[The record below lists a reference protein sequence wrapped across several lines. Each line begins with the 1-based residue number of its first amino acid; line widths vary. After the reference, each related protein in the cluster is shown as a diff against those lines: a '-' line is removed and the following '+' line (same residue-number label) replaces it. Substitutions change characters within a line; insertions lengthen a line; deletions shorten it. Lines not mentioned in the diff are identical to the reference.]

1 MNNPTLVDVA
11 RRTVDAA
18 KKAGAATAVVH
29 VGHSQ
34 EFELE
39 CRNGELEN
47 LSEAEGFSLSLT
59 VSKEGRRAGVH
70 SCDFSHEAIADLVE
84 KAMILCRHT
93 DPDPFYDLPDP
104 AWLAVETRDLDL
116 MDEHLARLSVAKKC
130 EMARQVERLALAL
143 DSRLQSDGSSVSS
156 LISHVVLAN
165 SLGFCQQERGS
176 LVSCDISLFAEDEVQ
191 DADLNTGRKQ
201 GGGWSI
207 SARHMED
214 LKPPEEVAR
223 RAAQDV
229 LERLGARKPKT
240 GMTSAYFEPDAARSL
255 WGHLLAAIRGGAVYR
270 KESFLADSLGTAIF
284 PEFIELCEDPF
295 LIRGL
300 ASKSFDG
307 EGVACTPGFLIQ
319 GGVLKSFLLNC
330 YSARKLAMA
339 SNGHAGGPHNL
350 RVTPGTLSQDQL
362 LARMG
367 QGVWVRDLAG
377 QGVNLATGDYSRGA
391 EGFWVENGQRSF
403 PIAECTLS
411 GNLREMFAHIV
422 AVGSEIES
430 GYCLETPG
438 LLIEGLT
445 LSGN

>member
-1 MNNPTLVDVA
+1 MSNPTLADVA

-34 EFELE
+34 EFDLE

-59 VSKEGRRAGVH
+59 VSREGRRASVH
-70 SCDFSHEAIADLVE
+70 SCDFSEQALTDLVE
-84 KAMILCRHT
+84 KALVLCRHT

-104 AWLAVETRDLDL
+104 AWLAVEVRDLDL
-116 MDEHLARLSVAKKC
+116 MDEHLTRLSVAKKS
-130 EMARQVERLALAL
+130 EMAREVERLALAL
-143 DSRLQSDGSSVSS
+143 DSRLQSDGSSVSCH
-156 LISHVVLAN
+156 ISHVVLAN
-165 SLGFCQQERGS
+165 SLGFCQQERS
-176 LVSCDISLFAEDEVQ
+176 SMVSCGLSLFAEDEVH
-191 DADLNTGRKQ
+191 DADLNSGRKQ
-201 GGGWSI
+201 GGGWAT
-207 SARHMED
+207 SARHLED
-214 LKPPEEVAR
+214 LKAPEELAR

-255 WGHLLAAIRGGAVYR
+255 WGHLLAAIHGGAIYR
-270 KESFLADSLGTAIF
+270 KESFLADRLGSSIF
-284 PEFIELCEDPF
+284 PEFVDLYEDPF
-295 LIRGL
+295 LPRGQG
-300 ASKSFDG
+300 SRFFDG

-339 SNGHAGGPHNL
+339 SNGHSGGAHNL
-350 RVTPGTLSQDQL
+350 RVTPGHLSQDEL

-377 QGVNLATGDYSRGA
+377 QGVNMATGDYSRGA

-411 GNLREMFAHIV
+411 GNLGEMFAHIL
-422 AVGSEIES
+422 AVGSEIET
-430 GYCLETPG
+430 GYFLETPG

-445 LSGN
+445 LAGN